1 MNKITKYILGFTMC
15 GILFSVYGCGSDSTP
30 VTPAATTITVSGKV
44 LDTYGNPITV
54 PSTVVIGT
62 QTATTAGDGS
72 FTINNV
78 TTPYDV
84 WVLNPSTGV
93 FGVKGLTITN
103 PYIPGAISPGN
114 TQSLLVTIPL
124 VPAGSKATVIFQD
137 TVTGKVSGFGQ
148 VLANSQ
154 TTSLSIGGVV
164 GQSVAGKLYVI
175 EYNISGGV
183 VSSYSGYAEQQAAFT
198 IGSGVPFTFSTIGG
212 GLGSSTVSGTV
223 NSSGSTNLKAQL
235 YINFGNKNNISHRG
249 GFIEQVAFTSTTGTY
264 NFNVP
269 TGTTSNANLNIVA
282 ITPDTILNYPQIK
295 QRMLTVQAGAA
306 GSIINIDSAA
316 SILTPGNNAT
326 GVDTTTLFSFAGGS
340 GSSIH
345 FVRITPTGPSGK
357 TYQVLTKGTSFNFP
371 NLATY
376 GYNFTSGAQFSYMIA
391 NNLDITNVN
400 DYCAQLFDL
409 NPAILG
415 TNQSA
420 TFTFTAR

>member
-1 MNKITKYILGFTMC
+1 MNKIKSYILIFAVC
-15 GILFSVYGCGSDSTP
+15 GILISVYGCGGTTTP
-30 VTPAATTITVSGKV
+30 VTPPTTITVSGKV

-54 PSTVVIGT
+54 TSTVVIGT
-62 QTATTAGDGS
+62 QSKPTAGDGS

-84 WVLNPSTGV
+84 WVLNPATGV
-93 FGVKGLTITN
+93 FGVKGLTIAN

-154 TTSLSIGGVV
+154 TTSLSIGGVA
-164 GQSVAGKLYVI
+164 GQTVAGKLYLI

-198 IGSGVPFTFSTIGG
+198 IGSGQPFTFNTIGG
-212 GLGSSTVSGTV
+212 GLGQATISGTV
-223 NSSGSTNLKAQL
+223 NSSGGTNLEAQL
-235 YINFGNKNNISHRG
+235 YLNFGSKNNIVHRG
-249 GFIEQVAFTSTTGTY
+249 GFIQSIVMSGSSGSYSFVVPTGGTTSTT
-264 NFNVP
+264 
-269 TGTTSNANLNIVA
+269 NLNVVA
-282 ITPDTILNYPQIK
+282 ITPNPPNSWVG
-295 QRMLTVQAGAA
+295 QRMLTVQAGTT
-306 GSIINIDSAA
+306 GSVINIDSPA
-316 SILTPGNNAT
+316 SILTPGNGAT
-326 GVDTTTLFSFAGGS
+326 GVDTTTLFSYSGGS
-340 GSSIH
+340 GNAIH
-345 FVRITPTGPSGK
+345 FVRITPTGSNGK
-357 TYQVLTKGTSFNFP
+357 TYQVLTNGTSFNFP

-376 GYNFTSGAQFSYMIA
+376 GYNFASGQPFSYMVS

-415 TNQSA
+415 TVQST
-420 TFTFTAR
+420 TFNFTAR